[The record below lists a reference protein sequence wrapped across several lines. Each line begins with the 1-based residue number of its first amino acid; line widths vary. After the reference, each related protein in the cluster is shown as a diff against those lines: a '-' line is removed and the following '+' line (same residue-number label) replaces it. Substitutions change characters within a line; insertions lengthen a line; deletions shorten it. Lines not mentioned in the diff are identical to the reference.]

1 MNRLLY
7 CTVILAVAKEVS
19 VKKMSSGIFIMVLVL
34 LSLSQAKAE
43 QPAADS
49 SINLVDITHAE
60 KMIGLSFT
68 DAERDSMIDELKG
81 QLKAFEQL
89 RSLSLQN
96 AISPALVF
104 RPFPAG
110 FTWTNNPS
118 KCEWSDPIVKERPK
132 RDANLSFLSL
142 SDLAE
147 LVRTQKIS
155 SVDLTRFFLNR
166 LKKHDSTLHC
176 VITYT
181 DSLALA
187 QAAKADAEIKAG
199 HYRGL
204 LHGIPYGLK
213 DIISVR
219 GYPTTWGSPLY
230 KERQFDMDATVYQK
244 LTSAGAVLLAKLTV
258 GEFAYGD
265 VWFGGKT
272 RNPWNPDSGSSGSSA
287 GSASAVSAGLLPFAI
302 GTETWGSI
310 VTPSTLCGATGLRP
324 TFGRISRAGVMSL
337 CPSMDKIGPICRS
350 VEDCAIVFNAIYGL
364 DPLDPA
370 TVDASFSYTPD
381 VNFTKL
387 RIGYLKADF
396 EKDTAWLKQ
405 TEGTLYF
412 LRKFGAKLVEIEVP
426 DYPIMSM
433 SIIVTAEAAA
443 MFDEL
448 TLTNQDDKMVRQS
461 KDAWPNLF
469 RAARFIPAVE
479 YIQAQRLRTLVIEQ
493 MAEVM
498 SKVDLYITPSLD
510 DRTTLLTNL
519 TGHPAVV
526 VPNGFTKDGI
536 PTSICFIGRL
546 MDEATL
552 LAVAKAYEDATG
564 FNTYPP
570 PLFAK

>member
-1 MNRLLY
+1 MLGEL
-7 CTVILAVAKEVS
+7 K
-19 VKKMSSGIFIMVLVL
+19 
-34 LSLSQAKAE
+34 SQANAYE
-43 QPAADS
+43 
-49 SINLVDITHAE
+49 
-60 KMIGLSFT
+60 
-68 DAERDSMIDELKG
+68 ELRRIH
-81 QLKAFEQL
+81 FPN
-89 RSLSLQN
+89 SL
-96 AISPALVF
+96 SPALIF
-104 RPFPAG
+104 QPFPVG
-110 FTWTNNPS
+110 FIIPHNQIITR
-118 KCEWSDPIVKERPK
+118 WSVPTIKERPK
-132 RDANLSFLSL
+132 NDADLAFLSL
-142 SDLAE
+142 TDLAE
-147 LVRTQKIS
+147 LIRTQKIS
-155 SVDLTRFFLNR
+155 SVELTRFFLKR

-187 QAAKADAEIKAG
+187 QAEQADAEIKAG
-199 HYRGL
+199 KDRGF

-230 KERQFDMDATVYQK
+230 ENREIHVDATVYQR
-244 LTSAGAVLLAKLTV
+244 LREAGAVLVAKLSV

-310 VTPSTLCGATGLRP
+310 VTPSTLCGTTGLRP
-324 TFGRISRAGVMSL
+324 TFGRVSRAGAMSL

-350 VEDCAIVFNAIYGL
+350 VEDCAIVFGAIYGL

-370 TVDASFSYTPD
+370 TVSASFNYTPVVD
-381 VNFTKL
+381 FTKL
-387 RIGYLKADF
+387 HIGYLKYDL
-396 EKDTAWLKQ
+396 EKDTSWAKQ
-405 TEGTLYF
+405 TAATLDAF
-412 LRKFGAKLVEIEVP
+412 RKMGATLVEIEVP
-426 DYPIMSM
+426 DLPIMAM

-448 TLTNQDDKMVRQS
+448 TRTNQDDKMVRQT

-479 YIQAQRLRTLVIEQ
+479 YIQANRLRTIVIEK
-493 MAEVM
+493 MAETM

-526 VPNGFTKDGI
+526 VPNGFDKSGT

-546 MDEATL
+546 LDEATL
-552 LAVAKAYEDATG
+552 LAVAKTYQDATG
-564 FNTYPP
+564 FNKPRP